1 MVRKTLMVALAG
13 ISMLAAV
20 PAMAQGIG
28 HSLFMRGSIVDTG
41 SNGTV
46 VCIGKADGAEVGQVL
61 EVYRNVPVAG
71 SSYKGTG
78 PAFRRQAVGHVRI
91 DHIYDDHFA
100 HVSVTDGK
108 PTKHDIVEL
117 RRN

>member
-1 MVRKTLMVALAG
+1 MKALMFAAAAGLALF
-13 ISMLAAV
+13 STV
-20 PAMAQGIG
+20 PATAQGIG
-28 HSLFMRGSIVDTG
+28 HTWLMRGSIVGSDDTG
-41 SNGTV
+41 PV

-71 SSYKGTG
+71 SSYTGTG